1 MFFTH
6 FLTHWKIVP
15 FYTIGVAY
23 LIMTLICEMPLVY
36 NVLKNKTAYK
46 KKLAVTIL
54 ATNTV
59 TTALAVAAERTLC
72 QGCW

>member
-1 MFFTH
+1 
-6 FLTHWKIVP
+6 
-15 FYTIGVAY
+15 
-23 LIMTLICEMPLVY
+23 MPLVY

>member
-1 MFFTH
+1 
-6 FLTHWKIVP
+6 
-15 FYTIGVAY
+15 
-23 LIMTLICEMPLVY
+23 MTLICEMPLVY